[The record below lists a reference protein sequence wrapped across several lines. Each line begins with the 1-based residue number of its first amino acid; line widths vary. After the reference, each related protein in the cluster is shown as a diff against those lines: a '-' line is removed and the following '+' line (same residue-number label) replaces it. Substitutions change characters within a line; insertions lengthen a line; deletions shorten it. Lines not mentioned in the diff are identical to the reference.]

1 MASTGLAYTIS
12 LTPPPARMSTS
23 DVVDYTKF
31 SVASLLAKRTAI
43 DEAIMSLSAGVVP
56 APRGKKGKKAAA
68 ATPAPAAAAAPKA
81 KRESGSWA
89 AWTKKICLEHAEE
102 KAAVLAEAAVKR
114 KAAKAAGEKE
124 PKECKGPHMKWLSA
138 NYGKTSEGYLAFKAE
153 FDLAHPKGSEASSE
167 AGDSEASEAEAG
179 EQMAAPAA
187 AAVAA
192 PAAAKKR
199 GAPKLDDMT
208 PEQRAKHDA
217 GVAER
222 KAKKAANKVVD
233 AMIANAPLQVAPVPL
248 PLMVGG
254 GSSSAAAALV
264 PEPVTTAAAAAEDSE
279 EEADIELKSFSMD
292 GQNYIRPWNNT
303 SNSWATGDLW
313 YTNKKGEKT
322 AYWGELMED
331 GSVNADAEEPPLE

>member
-1 MASTGLAYTIS
+1 MSASVVINYNVMRMEDVLALIAGATGHVSARTTGIAS
-12 LTPPPARMSTS
+12 EPAEPIKVIFTESTP
-23 DVVDYTKF
+23 
-31 SVASLLAKRTAI
+31 VAAS
-43 DEAIMSLSAGVVP
+43 
-56 APRGKKGKKAAA
+56 RGKKGKKAAA
-68 ATPAPAAAAAPKA
+68 AATPAAAAPAAKPKA
-81 KRESGSWA
+81 KRQSGSWC
-89 AWTKKICLEHAEE
+89 AWTTKCQVDYKTEIDEFKKTCENKCGAHFTWI
-102 KAAVLAEAAVKR
+102 
-114 KAAKAAGEKE
+114 
-124 PKECKGPHMKWLSA
+124 SA
-138 NYGKTSEGYLAFKAE
+138 NYGNTSTEYLAFKAE
-153 FDLAHPKGSEASSE
+153 FDLAHPKGSEASE

-187 AAVAA
+187 AAAAA
-192 PAAAKKR
+192 PAAKKR
-199 GAPKLDDMT
+199 GAPKLAEMT

-233 AMIANAPLQVAPVPL
+233 AMIANAPLQVTPVPL

-254 GSSSAAAALV
+254 GSSAV
-264 PEPVTTAAAAAEDSE
+264 PEPVTVDE
-279 EEADIELKSFSMD
+279 EESDIELKPFAMD
-292 GQNYIRPWNNT
+292 GQNYMRLWDNA